1 MSASCDWPSGIPTSL
16 SSFPLQEGLVLT
28 PTCRALHSSVSPE
41 APTPVL
47 GEQHVISRIFLQSG
61 VQMGYDGLEN
71 PLFCLKVR
79 VSTEAMHWFPIF
91 KTKKYTQLKLCGA

>member
-71 PLFCLKVR
+71 PLFCLKVK
-79 VSTEAMHWFPIF
+79 EFPQRPCTGF
-91 KTKKYTQLKLCGA
+91 QFLRQRNTHS